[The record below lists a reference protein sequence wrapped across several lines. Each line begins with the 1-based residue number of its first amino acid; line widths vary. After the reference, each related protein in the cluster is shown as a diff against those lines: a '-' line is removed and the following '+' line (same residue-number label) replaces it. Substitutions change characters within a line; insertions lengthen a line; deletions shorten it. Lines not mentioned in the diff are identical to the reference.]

1 MDRVV
6 MPGED
11 PVLARRARFARAA
24 DLGQK
29 LGYSLIVIAVGGFV
43 VGLVIGFEN
52 RAVTTVV
59 GVALAATAVTLLP
72 AIILGFAV
80 KAAQREER
88 QSGEREQNG
97 GGNAR

>member
-1 MDRVV
+1 M
-6 MPGED
+6 
-11 PVLARRARFARAA
+11 LARRAQFARAA
-24 DLGQK
+24 NAGQK
-29 LGYSLIVIAVGGFV
+29 LGYGLIVIAVVGFV
-43 VGLVIGFEN
+43 VGLAVGFDN

-88 QSGEREQNG
+88 EQNG
-97 GGNAR
+97 EGRDR

>member
-1 MDRVV
+1 MVT
-6 MPGED
+6 PGED

-29 LGYSLIVIAVGGFV
+29 LGYGLVLTAVVGFV
-43 VGLVIGFEN
+43 VGLFVGFDN

-59 GVALAATAVTLLP
+59 GVALAATVVTLLP

-88 QSGEREQNG
+88 EQNG
-97 GGNAR
+97 GGRAR

>member
-1 MDRVV
+1 MT
-6 MPGED
+6 PGQD
-11 PVLARRARFARAA
+11 PVLVRRAQYARAA

-29 LGYSLIVIAVGGFV
+29 LGYSLIVIAVVGFV
-43 VGLVIGFEN
+43 VGLVVGFDN

-59 GVALAATAVTLLP
+59 GGALAATAVTLLP

-88 QSGEREQNG
+88 EQNDG
-97 GGNAR
+97 